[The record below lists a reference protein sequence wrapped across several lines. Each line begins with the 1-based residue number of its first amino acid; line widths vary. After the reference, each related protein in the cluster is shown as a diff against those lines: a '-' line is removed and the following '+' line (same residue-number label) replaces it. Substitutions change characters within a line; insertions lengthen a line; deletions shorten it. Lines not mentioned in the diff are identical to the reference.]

1 MVALVK
7 CSLTHNE
14 NVLKME
20 CVVTVIFLYTPWAN
34 VRVNLFH
41 YLHINHDARKERSK
55 KKRSCQGLRTQKIM

>member
-34 VRVNLFH
+34 VRLNLFH
-41 YLHINHDARKERSK
+41 YLHINHDARKERST
-55 KKRSCQGLRTQKIM
+55 KKRSCQGL

>member
-7 CSLTHNE
+7 CSLIHNE

-20 CVVTVIFLYTPWAN
+20 CVVTVIFVYTPWAN

-41 YLHINHDARKERSK
+41 YLHINHDVRSK
-55 KKRSCQGLRTQKIM
+55 VKKKKSCQGR

>member
-7 CSLTHNE
+7 CSVTHNE

-34 VRVNLFH
+34 VRLNLFH
-41 YLHINHDARKERSK
+41 YLHINHDARKERSTK
-55 KKRSCQGLRTQKIM
+55 KGAVKGFRLKK